1 MNVDAKDD
9 VEICRK
15 SLSWLYPS
23 RLFSDD
29 VSKKSGSALEKCGL
43 LHASAQGNESSID
56 RPPNPV
62 ATTSSLQGAVEAKK
76 SESGFVS
83 NQMHQ
88 EFLKGKDELVFWT

>member
-1 MNVDAKDD
+1 MNVDAKEDD
-9 VEICRK
+9 VEVCRK

-29 VSKKSGSALEKCGL
+29 VSRRSDSALEKCGL
-43 LHASAQGNESSID
+43 LHASTQGNESSID

-62 ATTSSLQGAVEAKK
+62 ATTSSLQGEAKK